1 MEINKQMNNREEKEV
16 MKIREQ
22 RNTKGKNKK
31 RRELENRK
39 LNIKKESKE
48 KIKFIKQKK

>member
-22 RNTKGKNKK
+22 RNKNKNKGNKGKK
-31 RRELENRK
+31 
-39 LNIKKESKE
+39 
-48 KIKFIKQKK
+48 

>member
-22 RNTKGKNKK
+22 RNTNKNKGTQ
-31 RRELENRK
+31 REK
-39 LNIKKESKE
+39 IKKEE
-48 KIKFIKQKK
+48 NWKIENTILKRRVKKK